1 MFTEQDLAWIQV
13 ALEDRIEM
21 LEERRDWNESEGLH
35 DVVSKL
41 RDEIKTYETIL
52 NKITA
57 RGGLH
62 DEENDCRP
70 VNRYAADGDFL
81 IGS

>member
-1 MFTEQDLAWIQV
+1 MFTEQDIAWIQV

-41 RDEIKTYETIL
+41 REEIKTYETIL

-57 RGGLH
+57 RGGYY
-62 DEENDCRP
+62 E
-70 VNRYAADGDFL
+70 
-81 IGS
+81 